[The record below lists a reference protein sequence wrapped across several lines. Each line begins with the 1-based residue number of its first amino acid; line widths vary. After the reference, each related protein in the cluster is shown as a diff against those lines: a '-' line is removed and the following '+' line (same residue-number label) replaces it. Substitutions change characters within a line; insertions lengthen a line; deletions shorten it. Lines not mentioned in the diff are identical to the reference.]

1 MNLEYLL
8 VDSRTFIT
16 NEEGALSTFFGSAV
30 DSSTSYRVEIEVGR
44 ASGWAAG
51 RGRQGGGIGAAE
63 KVVSKGDEACER
75 EGLRERRDC
84 LQRVCTLVAT
94 AAQSS
99 QQLAAYGSHIRAG
112 RHLTAGDCL

>member
-44 ASGWAAG
+44 ASGWAVG
-51 RGRQGGGIGAAE
+51 RGRQG
-63 KVVSKGDEACER
+63 C
-75 EGLRERRDC
+75 
-84 LQRVCTLVAT
+84 
-94 AAQSS
+94 
-99 QQLAAYGSHIRAG
+99 
-112 RHLTAGDCL
+112 